1 MFDYKK
7 MSSIVILCVFL
18 GSILVG
24 CSEVGSKVPSDS
36 TNNVSETLELLT
48 QEEEELVEELEESV
62 VADNM
67 ADVYEEI
74 AIAEGY
80 VNHWQENEGEYEASI
95 SADGVI
101 DLTVHNALMIGVELT
116 QIMRYPDEYVGRTIK
131 MPGMYAT
138 SVDPNTDITYYYA
151 LVWDATNCCQIG
163 MEFVLEEGEY
173 PELGSNIVVEGTF
186 HTYEEF
192 GILYCTLLDAK
203 LI

>member
-1 MFDYKK
+1 MKGIRTISYLAVC
-7 MSSIVILCVFL
+7 IFL
-18 GSILVG
+18 GGMLVG
-24 CSEVGSKVPSDS
+24 CSEVGSNATFDS
-36 TNNVSETLELLT
+36 ANSVSETLEILT
-48 QEEEELVEELEESV
+48 QEELVEELEIEESV

-67 ADVYEEI
+67 TDVYDEI
-74 AIAEGY
+74 AMAEGT
-80 VNHWQENEGEYEASI
+80 VNHWEENAQEYESTV
-95 SADGVI
+95 SAEGVI

-173 PELGSNIVVEGTF
+173 PELGSDIVVEGTF
-186 HTYEEF
+186 HTYEEY
-192 GILYCTLLDAK
+192 GILYCTLLDAQ